1 MAQDITLDQLMDQIN
16 RFIRMNRPKP
26 KDSNLRPSEL
36 MVLMVL
42 GHHQL
47 SGGKSV
53 VPSELSKELNLSR
66 PALTPILNE
75 LEVKGLIRREFDIK
89 DRRRTK
95 IVLEEAKFH
104 EIKAGFGNYSE
115 RFQVLID
122 HFEPDELNELYRLLS
137 KANLILND
145 YNKENSDEKSI

>member
-1 MAQDITLDQLMDQIN
+1 MSQEITLDQLMDQIN
-16 RFIRMNRPKP
+16 RFIRMSRPKP
-26 KDSNLRPSEL
+26 KDSNLRPSEM

-42 GHHQL
+42 GHRQI
-47 SGGKSV
+47 SGGSSV

-75 LEVKGLIRREFDIK
+75 LEAKGLIRREFDFK

-95 IVLEEAKFH
+95 IVLQAAKFH
-104 EIKAGFGNYSE
+104 EIKAGFDNYAE

-122 HFEPDELNELYRLLS
+122 RFEPEELQTLYTLLT

>member
-1 MAQDITLDQLMDQIN
+1 MAQVTLEQLMDQIN
-16 RFIRMNRPKP
+16 WFIRMNRPKP
-26 KDSNLRPSEL
+26 KDSNLRPSEM

-42 GHHQL
+42 GHHRL
-47 SGGKSV
+47 TGGNSV

-75 LEVKGLIRREFDIK
+75 LETKGFIRREFDDK

-95 IVLEEAKFH
+95 IVMEEAKFH

-115 RFQVLID
+115 RFQYMID
-122 HFEPDELNELYRLLS
+122 RFEPDELNTLYRLLS

-145 YNKENSDEKSI
+145 YNKENADEKSI

>member
-1 MAQDITLDQLMDQIN
+1 MVQKITLEQLMEQIN
-16 RFIRMNRPKP
+16 WFIRMNRPKP

-42 GHHQL
+42 GHRRMTTAN
-47 SGGKSV
+47 SV

-75 LEVKGLIRREFDIK
+75 LEAKGFIRREFDVK

-95 IVLEEAKFH
+95 IVLQEAKFH

-115 RFQVLID
+115 RFQALID
-122 HFEPDELNELYRLLS
+122 RFETDELNSLYHLLS
-137 KANLILND
+137 KANHILND
-145 YNKENSDEKSI
+145 YNKENADEKSI